1 MLHLWPRAVVPSWEW
16 GRAADAVGHSRFD
29 PVGSDSLRSA
39 VGDVCSQFY
48 DRAGQPVDFDGRERL
63 IAIELEMLRH
73 VPVTIAVAVGKDK
86 IDSIIGG
93 ALGGYF
99 DRLVTDPGAAAAILD
114 EPVCPMSHAESPYA
128 VASAPRR
135 EAGSDHRR
143 ATKGIG
149 ATCARTFAAAGAK
162 LVLSGRDIA
171 TSLRRIGPN
180 RRVQSAIATAAIDLA
195 EYGAP
200 LSLAQR
206 AADAFGGLDIF
217 VNNAG
222 ISHPEPAIDTDPD
235 KFDDTIAINLRA
247 PALLASAVGKVMVA
261 QRTGGSIITVASA
274 AALAPLPDH
283 YAYCASKAGLVMATK
298 VLARELGQYG
308 IRANSVCP
316 TVVLTEMGQ
325 RVWGEDL
332 KAAPMLAR
340 IPLGRFAVPR
350 EVSDTVL
357 WLASDAAS
365 MISGVDIPVDGGY
378 TMG

>member
-1 MLHLWPRAVVPSWEW
+1 MSHTES
-16 GRAADAVGHSRFD
+16 
-29 PVGSDSLRSA
+29 RSA
-39 VGDVCSQFY
+39 VGLRLDGK
-48 DRAGQPVDFDGRERL
+48 RAL
-63 IAIELEMLRH
+63 I
-73 VPVTIAVAVGKDK
+73 TG
-86 IDSIIGG
+86 
-93 ALGGYF
+93 
-99 DRLVTDPGAAAAILD
+99 
-114 EPVCPMSHAESPYA
+114 
-128 VASAPRR
+128 
-135 EAGSDHRR
+135 

-149 ATCARTFAAAGAK
+149 ADIARTFAAAGAK
-162 LVLSGRDIA
+162 LILSGRDGA
-171 TSLRRIGPN
+171 ALA
-180 RRVQSAIATAAIDLA
+180 SAESALTDEFGAHIATAAIDLA
-195 EYGAP
+195 GYGAP
-200 LSLAQR
+200 LSLAQQ
-206 AADAFGGLDIF
+206 AADAFGGLDIL

-222 ISHPEPAIDTDPD
+222 ISHPEPAVDTDPD

-247 PALLASAVGKVMVA
+247 PALLAAAVGKVMVA
-261 QRTGGSIITVASA
+261 QGTGGSIITVASA

-325 RVWGEDL
+325 RVWGEDA